1 LISVRGA
8 RDLGWKGVELGLREI
23 GQAPEMR
30 QARTLARSMEPAFT
44 PTGPRILFL
53 TPRDWAV
60 HVQWEALI
68 AQALRLRGADVRF
81 LTCGGGLA
89 ICDRVNTYEGPPVP
103 CHTCAGYTRRALASH
118 ALPVEAL
125 RDSWADMAGDDDAN
139 DWPELDRFPLHELRD
154 IEHHGLPLGR
164 LVEIPV
170 VWFLCN
176 SDLDTDPLAAITY
189 RRFLR
194 SARRIAMA
202 VRRQFDDNAPDVLVI
217 LNGLFLFESIA
228 AAVAEERGIRVVS
241 YERGFIDGTL
251 FFAQGPGACRYEID
265 HLWAKASARPLVGE
279 EDERLDRYLAD
290 RRHGLRSFVQMWP
303 NPQFASQADLNG
315 ADTSR
320 CLRVVLFTNVTW
332 DSAVQGRHR
341 AFPSLQSWITDVIG
355 QLGGRDDVQLIVRI
369 HPAEVRIP
377 GWETRESMV
386 DVLATAIGP
395 LPPNVR
401 VVLPDDPLSSYSI
414 MESADVGLVYTS
426 TTGLELALMGKPV
439 IVAGTTHYAGK
450 GFTID
455 AHSAEEHRS
464 LVDAVLAEPA
474 AHRPDVALARRYAH
488 LFFFDAVVAQPPVYE
503 PLGGLARLST
513 VDLRELLPGQHAG
526 LDAAC
531 SAILGDA

>member
-1 LISVRGA
+1 MISVRGA

-30 QARTLARSMEPAFT
+30 QARALARGMELASA
-44 PTGPRILFL
+44 PTGPRVLFL

-60 HVQWEALI
+60 HVQWEALMG
-68 AQALRLRGADVRF
+68 QALRLRGADVRF

-103 CHTCAGYTRRALASH
+103 CHTCAGYTGRALASH
-118 ALPVEAL
+118 DLPVATL
-125 RDSWADMAGDDDAN
+125 RDSWDLAAADDA
-139 DWPELDRFPLHELRD
+139 DEWPELDRLALHELRD
-154 IEHHGLPLGR
+154 IKDQGLPLGR

-176 SDLDTDPLAAITY
+176 SDLDTDPLGAITY

-194 SARRIAMA
+194 SARRIALA
-202 VRRQFDDNAPDVLVI
+202 VRRQFDHAAPDVLVV

-251 FFAQGPGACRYEID
+251 FFAQGPGACRYEVD
-265 HLWAKASARPLVGE
+265 HLWSAARQRPLTTV
-279 EDERLDRYLAD
+279 EDERLDGYLAD
-290 RRHGLRSFVQMWP
+290 RRRGLRSFVQMWP
-303 NPQFASQADLNG
+303 NPHFARPAEMNG
-315 ADTSR
+315 ADTAKCR
-320 CLRVVLFTNVTW
+320 RVVLFTNVTW
-332 DSAVQGRHR
+332 DSAVQGRNL
-341 AFPSLQSWITDVIG
+341 AFTSLRSWITAVIG
-355 QLGGRDDVQLIVRI
+355 QLGGRNDVQLIVRI

-386 DVLATAIGP
+386 DVLASAIGP

-401 VVLPDDPLSSYSI
+401 LVLPDDPLSSYSI

-439 IVAGTTHYAGK
+439 IVAGRTHYADK

-455 AHSAEEHRS
+455 ARSPADHHR
-464 LVDAVLAEPA
+464 LVDEVLIDPA
-474 AHRPDVALARRYAH
+474 AHRPDVALARRYAN
-488 LFFFDAVVAQPPVYE
+488 LFFFDAVVSQPPAHE

-513 VDLRELLPGQHAG
+513 VDFRDLLPGQHAG
-526 LDAAC
+526 VDAAC
-531 SAILGDA
+531 SAIFGDV